1 MGMNRKLRI
10 LCVLLT
16 TLPATLW
23 AATKV
28 ETLGPFIDASASDAV
43 RNALAPV
50 GYRVI
55 LPNGLVAAEVWF
67 AKSLATGPKQSTE
80 GAGYTGLAPST
91 FIGVISFP
99 KGGSDFRGRG
109 IKAGAYVMRYELLPN
124 DGNHLGVA
132 PNRDFVLLTPL
143 TSDKDPS
150 SKLAFEQLV
159 ALSRQASGTS
169 HPAAFYMPSATGGD
183 FPNASLT
190 DDGWYV
196 LNAKVKMAEGDVPLA
211 LVVKGA
217 SQ

>member
-10 LCVLLT
+10 LCVLLI

-28 ETLGPFIDASASDAV
+28 ETLSPFAEASASDAV

-67 AKSLATGPKQSTE
+67 AKSLTTGAKQTAE
-80 GAGYTGLAPST
+80 GTNYAELPPST
-91 FIGVISFP
+91 FIGVVSFP

-150 SKLAFEQLV
+150 SKFTFEQLV
-159 ALSRQASGTS
+159 ALSREASGTS
-169 HPAAFYMPSATGGD
+169 HPAAFYMPAATGSN
-183 FPNASLT
+183 FPNAAMT

-196 LNAKVKMAEGDVPLA
+196 LNAKAKTAGGDMPLA
-211 LVVKGA
+211 IVVKGA
-217 SQ
+217 SR

>member
-10 LCVLLT
+10 LCVLLI

-28 ETLGPFIDASASDAV
+28 EILGAFADPSAPDAV
-43 RNALAPV
+43 RNALAPT

-67 AKSLATGPKQSTE
+67 AKSLTTSAKQS
-80 GAGYTGLAPST
+80 AGGTNYAQLAPST

-99 KGGSDFRGRG
+99 KAGSDFRGQG

-143 TSDKDPS
+143 ASDKDPAS
-150 SKLAFEQLV
+150 NFAFEQLV
-159 ALSRQASGTS
+159 ALSREASGSS
-169 HPAAFYMPSATGGD
+169 HPAAFYMPTATGSE
-183 FPNASLT
+183 FPNASMT

-196 LNAKVKMAEGDVPLA
+196 LNAKAKTAAGEMPLA